1 MPVKIGDVF
10 LPAFRAVA
18 QTEVGSDYSK
28 PSHHFLALSPFIWLW
43 SFYFRET
50 EGVRASFNAYR
61 LKHIEFVERQIRSS
75 REAQAVLDRQE
86 RMASSRPQ
94 KPLARAAKQAV
105 ASAPPGLQRVESSSR
120 SSRSSPQAASPPTGL
135 LAGFSTFPR
144 ERERASTAAR
154 PAVSCPPITT
164 PEAGPPSAEWF
175 HRSTDC

>member
-10 LPAFRAVA
+10 IPAFRAVA

-105 ASAPPGLQRVESSSR
+105 ASAPPGSQRVESSSR
-120 SSRSSPQAASPPTGL
+120 SSRSSPQAASRPPASS
-135 LAGFSTFPR
+135 LASAPSP
-144 ERERASTAAR
+144 ERARASTAAR
-154 PAVSCPPITT
+154 PAVSCPLITT
-164 PEAGPPSAEWF
+164 PEAGPASAEWF